1 MNSKA
6 PLYQTIADAIKAR
19 IDAGE
24 YKPGEKIPPIRQWTQ
39 SFGVTKATVH
49 KAFERLKHQG
59 VIENKVGSGSY
70 VRFPDKI
77 HPVPGAFD
85 FRTDYLGEHYFPYQQ
100 PQAIFN
106 ALFDVEKARA
116 LAPTPVE
123 GDPELRLVLSRH
135 YHLPAERTLI
145 ISGAQQGLDL
155 VSKVFA
161 AKISE
166 SILFEDPT
174 YPGAIGLFRARHFV
188 PLEKDGPDL
197 TQLDRRLSDR
207 IRLFYSMPSV
217 HNPTGISYSVEKKQA
232 LAQRAQRHG
241 FYIIEDDYLGE
252 LKPGA
257 PRLVD
262 IAPDR
267 TIYIKSLAQ
276 TTLAG
281 IRLGLMVVPEDLLA
295 RFVFAKY
302 SSDITSSGLLQKF
315 MREFFK
321 QGLYDRHIEK
331 VRTHVN
337 RRRNRLQSVMAQC
350 PGCTFTPGQA
360 GYSLWVQ
367 AANRLHF
374 AKPPWCQGEEFSFS
388 PAFKGFFRLAFM
400 HMQDEVF
407 DQSLAY
413 LQKCFGSSMD

>member
-6 PLYQTIADAIKAR
+6 PLYQTIADALKAR

-24 YKPGEKIPPIRQWTQ
+24 YKPGEKIPPIRQLART
-39 SFGVTKATVH
+39 FGVTKATVQ
-49 KAFERLKHQG
+49 KAFERLKQQG
-59 VIENKVGSGSY
+59 VIDNRVGSGSY
-70 VRFPDKI
+70 VRFPEKI
-77 HPVPGAFD
+77 HAAPGAFD
-85 FRTDYLGEHYFPYQQ
+85 FRTDYLGEHFFPYRQAQQ
-100 PQAIFN
+100 IFN
-106 ALFDVEKARA
+106 TLFDGEKAHA

-123 GDPELRLVLSRH
+123 GDPELRLLLSRH
-135 YHLPAERTLI
+135 YHLPVERTLI
-145 ISGAQQGLDL
+145 VSGAQQGLDL

-188 PLEKDGPDL
+188 PLGKDGPDL
-197 TQLDRRLSDR
+197 DQLDRRLSAQ
-207 IRLFYSMPSV
+207 IRLFYAMPSV
-217 HNPTGISYSVEKKQA
+217 HNPTGISYSAEKKQA

-241 FYIIEDDYLGE
+241 FFIIEDDYLGE
-252 LKPGA
+252 LNPGA
-257 PRLVD
+257 LRLVD

-267 TIYIKSLAQ
+267 TIHIKSFAQ

-281 IRLGLMVVPEDLLA
+281 IRLGLMVVPEGLLA

-321 QGLYDRHIEK
+321 HGHYARHIEK
-331 VRTHVN
+331 VKKNVGLRRT
-337 RRRNRLQSVMAQC
+337 RLQAVVAQC
-350 PGCTFTPGQA
+350 SDCAFDPGQA
-360 GYSLWVQ
+360 GYSLWVRTVNHLPQ
-367 AANRLHF
+367 IGA
-374 AKPPWCQGEEFSFS
+374 PWCRGEEFSFTPS
-388 PAFKGFFRLAFM
+388 FRVFFRLAFM
-400 HMQDEVF
+400 HMEDMVF

-413 LQKCFGSSMD
+413 LRKCLGNARG